1 MKYLLLGSSML
12 LLISCNG
19 VSPNVINIADEY
31 PLKVSLEKSSSA
43 PSSKILGKSGM
54 RVVVINIDDHFNQT
68 SKESNLGK
76 SMASELASQLVET
89 KSVEVLK
96 RLEEPVFL
104 KELQKHELA
113 KKYGTSLEN
122 ADYLLTGEVT
132 DATFINRF
140 HPQRTRT
147 EGGVTPSW
155 GAYRACIRGTINLF
169 KLPSLQIQEVFPFKE
184 CSQEREPISRPK
196 NMKQKNPALII
207 KNIPDALEDIV
218 SNMKKYFK
226 PKGYV
231 YAMRSSANGKK
242 KILKTT
248 LNRGFGAVEGRQIEI
263 IRVEKEINPLNGK
276 EDFTEFIIGYGTV
289 SNVIT
294 DEYSFITIDS
304 LKSQVRI
311 GDVVKVRR

>member
-1 MKYLLLGSSML
+1 MKHLLLASSIPL
-12 LLISCNG
+12 FVSCNG
-19 VSPNVINIADEY
+19 VSPNVINIANDY

-43 PSSKILGKSGM
+43 PSSKLLGKSGM

-96 RLEEPVFL
+96 RLGEPVFL

-113 KKYGTSLEN
+113 KKYGTSLED

-132 DATFINRF
+132 DATFLNRF
-140 HPQRTRT
+140 HPQRSRT
-147 EGGVTPSW
+147 EGGVSPSW

-196 NMKQKNPALII
+196 DMKQKSPALII

-218 SNMKKYFK
+218 DNMKKYFK

-231 YAMRSSANGKK
+231 YAMRSSANGKS

-248 LNRGFGAVEGRQIEI
+248 LNRGFGAVEGRKIEI
-263 IRVEKEINPLNGK
+263 IRVEKEINPLIKK

-311 GDVVKVRR
+311 GDIVKVRR